1 MTLNEWMHEV
11 WVNAEDHG
19 FHAPGTNNEPPSW
32 VANLHGE
39 VSEFWEAYRRGTLK
53 NPCDKKGLDLTC
65 AEEEL
70 ADIIIRLEA
79 FAEMAARHE
88 MAPSDVQEAL
98 SVLLLDLINRRGP
111 SGVPVRSQDDIIT
124 TPNVV
129 GDRGGKPGEPGA

>member
-1 MTLNEWMHEV
+1 
-11 WVNAEDHG
+11 
-19 FHAPGTNNEPPSW
+19 
-32 VANLHGE
+32 
-39 VSEFWEAYRRGTLK
+39 
-53 NPCDKKGLDLTC
+53 
-65 AEEEL
+65 
-70 ADIIIRLEA
+70 
-79 FAEMAARHE
+79 MAARHE